1 MPAQGVGSRRRAR
14 CPKPRALRQGRSGV
28 SNALQANGWVR
39 FVTHLHCSCGG
50 KVERP
55 TIPYAQLGGRLS
67 AHLTEILHG
76 SKSHRRLRMHRRSL
90 LNRVPGPAETAGVT
104 VRRLRWKLE

>member
-1 MPAQGVGSRRRAR
+1 MPAQGGWVSSQGTVSETPGAA
-14 CPKPRALRQGRSGV
+14 PGRSGV
-28 SNALQANGWVR
+28 HHALQANGWVR
-39 FVTHLHCSCGG
+39 LVTHFRCSCGG
-50 KVERP
+50 KVEQP
-55 TIPYAQLGGRLS
+55 KIPYAQLGGRLS

-90 LNRVPGPAETAGVT
+90 LNRVPGPAEAAGVT